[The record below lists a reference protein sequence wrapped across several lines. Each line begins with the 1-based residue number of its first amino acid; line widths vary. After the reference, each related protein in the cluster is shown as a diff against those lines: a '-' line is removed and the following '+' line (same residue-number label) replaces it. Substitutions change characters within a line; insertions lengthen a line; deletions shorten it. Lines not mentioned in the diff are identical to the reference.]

1 MRLKLSPVSNLK
13 PAVITLSFCLLGA
26 LSATLSTP
34 ALAQQ
39 KEGAVVSKRVLTLE
53 MAKNILA
60 AAHEEARK
68 NGWPGAIAVVDDG
81 GWLIAAE
88 RMDNAATTVGTAV
101 ATEKART
108 AALFKRPSAD
118 LENAVNNGRPA
129 AITAGLVMM
138 EGGLP
143 VVIDGQVVGAIGVSA
158 DTKVHDSQIA
168 RAGLTA
174 VKP

>member
-1 MRLKLSPVSNLK
+1 MYLISRFRPCSCRPLLATVTALSLC
-13 PAVITLSFCLLGA
+13 AGA
-26 LSATLSTP
+26 LLAAP
-34 ALAQQ
+34 AMAQQ
-39 KEGAVVSKRVLTLE
+39 AATSKRVLTLE
-53 MAKNILA
+53 TARSIVA

-68 NGWPGAIAVVDDG
+68 NNWPGAIAVVDDG
-81 GWLIAAE
+81 GWLLVAE
-88 RMDNAATTVGTAV
+88 RMDNAATIVGAQV

-118 LENAVNNGRPA
+118 LENAVNGGRPA

-143 VVIDGQVVGAIGVSA
+143 IIIDGQVVGAIGVSA

-168 RAGLTA
+168 RAGLAA

>member
-1 MRLKLSPVSNLK
+1 MQLK
-13 PAVITLSFCLLGA
+13 PRLATLALCLSAIISGTLSL
-26 LSATLSTP
+26 P
-34 ALAQQ
+34 AAAQQ
-39 KEGAVVSKRVLTLE
+39 KEGAAISKRVLSLE
-53 MAKNILA
+53 TAKSIVA
-60 AAHEEARK
+60 VAHEEARK

-88 RMDNAATTVGTAV
+88 RMDNAATTLGVAV

-143 VVIDGQVVGAIGVSA
+143 IVIDGQVVGAIGVSA

>member
-1 MRLKLSPVSNLK
+1 MHLNR
-13 PAVITLSFCLLGA
+13 AFTTLSLCLLGA
-26 LSATLSTP
+26 MSTSFSVT
-34 ALAQQ
+34 AFAQQ
-39 KEGAVVSKRVLTLE
+39 KEGALISKRVLTLE
-53 MAKNILA
+53 MAKSIVA
-60 AAHEEARK
+60 AARDEARK
-68 NGWPGAIAVVDDG
+68 NGWPGGIAVVDEG

-88 RMDNAATTVGTAV
+88 RMDNAATTIGPTV
-101 ATEKART
+101 AIEKART

-143 VVIDGQVVGAIGVSA
+143 IVIDGQVVGAIGVSA

-174 VKP
+174 LKP

>member
-1 MRLKLSPVSNLK
+1 MRLNRTVAALSL
-13 PAVITLSFCLLGA
+13 CLLGA
-26 LSATLSTP
+26 VSTTFSGN
-34 ALAQQ
+34 AVAQQ
-39 KEGAVVSKRVLTLE
+39 KEGVIASKRVLSLD
-53 MAKNILA
+53 MAKAIVA
-60 AAHEEARK
+60 AAQEEARK

-81 GWLIAAE
+81 GWLILAE
-88 RMDNAATTVGTAV
+88 RMDNAATTLGAGV

-143 VVIDGQVVGAIGVSA
+143 IVIDGQVVGAIGVSA

-168 RAGLTA
+168 RAGLA
-174 VKP
+174 VVKP

>member
-1 MRLKLSPVSNLK
+1 MRLNL
-13 PAVITLSFCLLGA
+13 ALATLSLCLLGA
-26 LSATLSTP
+26 TSPSSAF
-34 ALAQQ
+34 AQQ
-39 KEGAVVSKRVLTLE
+39 KEGAAASKRVLSLE
-53 MAKNILA
+53 TAKLIVA
-60 AAHEEARK
+60 AAQEEARK

-81 GWLIAAE
+81 GWLVLAE
-88 RMDNAATTVGTAV
+88 RMDNAATTLGAGV

-143 VVIDGQVVGAIGVSA
+143 IVIDGRS
-158 DTKVHDSQIA
+158 S
-168 RAGLTA
+168 R
-174 VKP
+174 